1 MFLPAMSARCTD
13 RLGSRHQ
20 SSPPATVAP
29 DPHHLPSSP
38 GFRSSVN
45 RRSPQAYNPQRFAP
59 RPSSRPNPTSA
70 FRNTSASP
78 QAGPSSNPS
87 PQESALAK
95 ASQYAHEYNSL
106 PRNYRLNPTRSTEL
120 LSVSAPPSGLNL
132 QDLDL
137 LRAGYKSAYVPVPP
151 PFTPTGAPA
160 AQPAAEPAAAV
171 RKFPRRKSV
180 RFDMAEPRARAARHK
195 GQMNFGAESKPRATM
210 PIQFPTETNMKKCAT
225 SF

>member
-1 MFLPAMSARCTD
+1 MSARCTD
-13 RLGSRHQ
+13 RPGSRHQ
-20 SSPPATVAP
+20 SSPPATIAP

-38 GFRSSVN
+38 GFRPFVN

-59 RPSSRPNPTSA
+59 QPSSRPSPTSA

-95 ASQYAHEYNSL
+95 AGQYAHEHKTP
-106 PRNYRLNPTRSTEL
+106 PRNPRLNSTRAPEL
-120 LSVSAPPSGLNL
+120 PSVSAPPGGFNL

-151 PFTPTGAPA
+151 PFTPTGAPT
-160 AQPAAEPAAAV
+160 AEPAPAV
-171 RKFPRRKSV
+171 RKVPRRKSV

-195 GQMNFGAESKPRATM
+195 GQMNFGPESKSRPTI
-210 PIQFPTETNMKKCAT
+210 PIQSPRKN
-225 SF
+225 